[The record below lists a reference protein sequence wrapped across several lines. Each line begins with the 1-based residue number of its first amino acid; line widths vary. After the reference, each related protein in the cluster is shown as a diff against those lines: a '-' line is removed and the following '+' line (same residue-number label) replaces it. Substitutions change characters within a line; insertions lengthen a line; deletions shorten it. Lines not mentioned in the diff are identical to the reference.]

1 MVLRQDPDI
10 EMDPNDRLN
19 PSRHAMPQTPKKK
32 GVKVRHSRATMVY
45 CYAGLL
51 FVVGIL
57 IPISL
62 YLATEDWRM
71 PVMLVMSMTCAS
83 ASTQGLMEKVYR
95 RRKERET
102 KPRF

>member
-10 EMDPNDRLN
+10 EMDPDDRLN
-19 PSRHAMPQTPKKK
+19 PSRHAMPRTPKKK

-57 IPISL
+57 IPSA
-62 YLATEDWRM
+62 YTWR
-71 PVMLVMSMTCAS
+71 P
-83 ASTQGLMEKVYR
+83 
-95 RRKERET
+95 ET
-102 KPRF
+102 GECLLCS